1 VNSPTA
7 AAAAT
12 KPAPKSRVAA
22 ALFFLLFLIIV
33 PLVATGCGPQIDV
46 PANAQ
51 VALQEGQKKLE
62 LAKKAAASQPANS
75 QEAQRLYGEAAAY
88 FGAIARKFPG
98 TDTGAKAVLVE
109 ADAYATGAKDNNTA
123 LQSIR
128 TAIRQYPDAKFP
140 QQARLIQKKYD
151 ELALAVDREHSGT
164 IYYKVMDGL
173 VRLVGGSKVLAL
185 VVVSIF
191 ITIALWPLRTRQYR
205 ASKEMMRYAPQ
216 LKKLQEKYKDDK
228 GLQQEKVMAFYKEHG
243 VNPFASCLPL
253 LMQMPAIYLL
263 YQCISYYQYQF
274 TQTHFLWINPEWAAR
289 SADWPGFLAHIVGR
303 NLGEQDV
310 PLLFIYALS
319 FYLQTKL
326 NPVTDPAQAEQQ
338 KVMALTMPAVSF
350 VMMLQ
355 YHLASAFVLYWF
367 LSNALSVGQQ
377 WWLRRVDPMPIPGV
391 DTIGDSDVAAA
402 DAPPSDNKPGPTRPK
417 TTSGSGGGSGG
428 GAKTSRPVAGG
439 APKPALSP
447 NQRLISPKNRKQPK
461 RSRP

>member
-1 VNSPTA
+1 MNSPTVA
-7 AAAAT
+7 AAAAK

-22 ALFFLLFLIIV
+22 ALFLLLLLL
-33 PLVATGCGPQIDV
+33 PLAGTGCGFGPQIDV

-51 VALQEGQKKLE
+51 TALQEGQKKLVV
-62 LAKKAAASQPANS
+62 AQKAAATQPASS

-88 FGAIARKFPG
+88 FGAVARKFAG
-98 TDTGAKAVLVE
+98 TDTGAKAVLAE
-109 ADAYATGAKDNNTA
+109 ADAYATGAKNNQTA
-123 LQSIR
+123 LQSVR
-128 TAIRQYPDAKFP
+128 TAIRQYPDAQFP
-140 QQARLIQKKYD
+140 DEARRLQDKYD
-151 ELALAVDREHSGT
+151 ELAQVVDRENSGT
-164 IYYKVMDGL
+164 VYYKVMDTL
-173 VRLVGGSKVLAL
+173 VHLVGGSQVLAL
-185 VVVSIF
+185 VVVSLG
-191 ITIALWPLRTRQYR
+191 ITLALWPLRARQYR

-228 GLQQEKVMAFYKEHG
+228 ALQQEKVMEFYKEHG

-263 YQCISYYQYQF
+263 YQCISHYQYQF
-274 TQTHFLWINPEWAAR
+274 TNTHFLWINPAMAKA
-289 SADWPGFLAHIVGR
+289 STHWPLFLSGIVGR
-303 NLGEQDV
+303 SLGEQDV
-310 PLLFIYALS
+310 ILLFVYALS

-377 WWLRRVDPMPIPGV
+377 WWLRRVDPMPVAGV
-391 DTIGDSDVAAA
+391 DTIGDTDTSTPPENKLGGPAKPKAA
-402 DAPPSDNKPGPTRPK
+402 S
-417 TTSGSGGGSGG
+417 SGGG
-428 GAKTSRPVAGG
+428 GAKTSRPVSGG